1 MISALL
7 MLVAST
13 DADAANAAARDV
25 WTTCLAKSTAK
36 YSKLADQPI
45 ETLADVIMTDCRFEE
60 GAIVP
65 TLDNLR
71 TEDGTRLNDQT
82 KRMIMDD
89 GRRIMR
95 AAVVKQLMDFRL
107 KAAK

>member
-13 DADAANAAARDV
+13 DATAANNAARNL
-25 WTTCLAKSTAK
+25 WTECLAKSSAK
-36 YSKLADQPI
+36 YGKLTDQPV

-60 GAIVP
+60 QAIEP
-65 TLDNLR
+65 TLDDLR
-71 TEDGTRLNDQT
+71 TDDGTRLSDQT
-82 KRMIMDD
+82 KGKIMDD

-95 AAVVKQLMDFRL
+95 AAVVKQLVDFRL
-107 KAAK
+107 KKAD